1 MHIAGAKCAS
11 PAACHPPGPA
21 ETEPT
26 SGALAGQG
34 ANEYLILLAVVLIIA
49 VIGVA
54 LLGFFP
60 GMSGDA
66 KAAQSRAYWDTTR
79 PTGVYDAITSAAVC
93 NGSSSGYVMTVQN
106 HGPTPIRLTGISIAG
121 QNSGFCKPGSSP
133 TDGINLEAG
142 EKAVIEVPAGITS
155 STGKSIIANV
165 SINSTS
171 QYGIASTQFGTI
183 PLVITNGVSFASP
196 GGSCA
201 ANPCYSDYF
210 CNSSSACQLL
220 TAISIAAISGVT
232 APVAGAAPSSA
243 ITASAQYTGSVSW
256 SPTSNPFACGTAY
269 TATIAITPKAG
280 YTLTGVPANFFTV
293 SGATASNPADSGAV
307 AAVFPATAQA
317 ISISAIAGVTA
328 PVAGAIPVA
337 AITETAQYTGAV
349 TWLPANNPFTALAV
363 YTASINITP
372 KANYTLS
379 CVAANFFTVDGA
391 TATNPA
397 NSGNVTAVFPATS
410 CNTGMAYITKLGGY
424 CIDRYE
430 ASNGG
435 GGKAASQVGAVPWVS
450 ISMYG
455 AQTACIAA
463 GKYLCTDAQWLG
475 AADIQ
480 GAYYNLPTNL
490 GNAPYNCVVNSG
502 AAALTGSQVGCRS
515 SYLVYDMT
523 GNVWEW
529 TNGTVSTVAPSP
541 GTEGWYYP
549 TDAGWITTQ
558 TDTKYGYDGVYFYP
572 GTQSGRAVIRGGGW
586 GNGAY
591 AGPFY
596 ADLYNVPSDTG
607 SSVGFRCCSGS
618 NLGSG
623 ISTISSVS
631 DAYAGFSSIN

>member
-1 MHIAGAKCAS
+1 MHIAGARCAS
-11 PAACHPPGPA
+11 PAACHPPGP
-21 ETEPT
+21 TKIEPA

-49 VIGVA
+49 VIGFA
-54 LLGFFP
+54 LLGFFL
-60 GMSGDA
+60 GMSGDT

-93 NGSSSGYVMTVQN
+93 NGSSGYVMTVEN
-106 HGPTPIRLTGISIAG
+106 NDPTPIRLTGITIAG

-133 TDGINLEAG
+133 TDGINLEPG
-142 EKAVIEVPAGITS
+142 GTAVIEVPAGIPS
-155 STGKSIIANV
+155 SAGNPIIANV
-165 SINSTS
+165 SISYTS
-171 QYGIASTQFGTI
+171 AQGLASTQFGAT
-183 PLVITNGVSFASP
+183 PLVITNGVPFASP

-201 ANPCYSDYF
+201 ASPCYSDYF
-210 CNSSSACQLL
+210 CNSSSACQQI
-220 TAISIAAISGVT
+220 TAINIAAISGVT

-243 ITASAQYTGSVSW
+243 ITASAQYTGSASW
-256 SPTSNPFACGTAY
+256 SPANNPFACGTAY
-269 TATIAITPKAG
+269 TATISITPKTG

-293 SGATASNPADSGAV
+293 SGATATNPANSGAV

-317 ISISAIAGVTA
+317 ISISAIEGATA
-328 PVAGAIPVA
+328 PVAGAIPVS
-337 AITETAQYTGAV
+337 AITDSAQYTGTV

-372 KANYTLS
+372 KANYTLG

-410 CNTGMAYITKLGGY
+410 CNTGMASIPKLGSGGY

-435 GGKAASQVGAVPWVS
+435 GGKAASQWGAVPWVS
-450 ISMYG
+450 ISQTG
-455 AQTACIAA
+455 ARAACIAA
-463 GKYLCTDAQWLG
+463 GKYLCTSAQWLG

-490 GNAPYNCVVNSG
+490 GTSNGCIVNSG
-502 AAALTGSQVGCRS
+502 AAALTGSQVNCRS
-515 SYLVYDMT
+515 NYLVYDMT

-529 TNGTVSTVAPSP
+529 VNETVSTTAPPP
-541 GTEGWYYP
+541 GTTGWYYP
-549 TDAGWITTQ
+549 SDAGWITTQ
-558 TDTKYGYDGVYFYP
+558 TDTKYGYDGVYFLA
-572 GTQSGRAVIRGGGW
+572 GTQSGRAVLRGGGW
-586 GNGAY
+586 SYGAF
-591 AGPFY
+591 AGPFL
-596 ADLYNVPSDTG
+596 AHLHLVPSGT
-607 SSVGFRCCSGS
+607 SSGIGFRCCSGS

-623 ISTISSVS
+623 ISAISSVS